1 MRLMNLRTPRI
12 AGLLALALGAVALLA
27 LSGVAT
33 AKDRGGDD
41 NGHHGHHG
49 RHHHHHFREIEQ
61 AGTISSFDT
70 ATGRLTIALT
80 GGETVSGLV
89 TRETRIRCEGSDD
102 RRADR
107 RDHGGGDD
115 NGGHGTE
122 PGDDNGGHGNEPG
135 DDNGGRGTEPG
146 DDNGGR
152 GNESG
157 DDNGGNSG
165 PGSGG
170 PSAEGESPEAGE
182 TPSCTTASL
191 VPGAFVGEAELRLG
205 TGAATF
211 TEVELGHDS

>member
-1 MRLMNLRTPRI
+1 MNARTPRI
-12 AGLLALALGAVALLA
+12 AGLLALTLGAVALLA

-41 NGHHGHHG
+41 HGHHG
-49 RHHHHHFREIEQ
+49 RHHHHHFREIEE
-61 AGTISSFDT
+61 AGTISSFDP

-89 TRETRIRCEGSDD
+89 TTETRIRCEGTDD

-115 NGGHGTE
+115 NGGRGNE

-135 DDNGGRGTEPG
+135 DDNGG
-146 DDNGGR
+146 
-152 GNESG
+152 
-157 DDNGGNSG
+157 NSG
-165 PGSGG
+165 PGPGG
-170 PSAEGESPEAGE
+170 PIAEGEAPEAGE
-182 TPSCTTASL
+182 TPSCTTAAL

-205 TGAATF
+205 TGTATF
-211 TEVELGHDS
+211 EEVELGQDS

>member
-1 MRLMNLRTPRI
+1 MNARTPRI
-12 AGLLALALGAVALLA
+12 AGLLALVLGAVALLA

-41 NGHHGHHG
+41 HGHHG
-49 RHHHHHFREIEQ
+49 RHHHHHFREIEE
-61 AGTISSFDT
+61 AGTISSFDP

-89 TRETRIRCEGSDD
+89 TTETRIRCEGTDD

-115 NGGHGTE
+115 NGGRGNE

-135 DDNGGRGTEPG
+135 DDNG
-146 DDNGGR
+146 D
-152 GNESG
+152 
-157 DDNGGNSG
+157 NSG

-170 PSAEGESPEAGE
+170 PIVEGEGPEAGE
-182 TPSCTTASL
+182 TPSCTTAAL
-191 VPGAFVGEAELRLG
+191 VPGAFVGDAELRLG
-205 TGAATF
+205 TGTATF
-211 TEVELGHDS
+211 EEVELGHDS

>member
-1 MRLMNLRTPRI
+1 MRIMNLRTPRI

-41 NGHHGHHG
+41 HGHHG
-49 RHHHHHFREIEQ
+49 RHHHHVREIKE
-61 AGTISSFDT
+61 AGTISSFDP

-80 GGETVSGLV
+80 GGETASGLV
-89 TRETRIRCEGSDD
+89 TAETRIRCEGTDD
-102 RRADR
+102 HRADR
-107 RDHGGGDD
+107 RDHGGRG
-115 NGGHGTE
+115 NE

-135 DDNGGRGTEPG
+135 DDNGGH
-146 DDNGGR
+146 
-152 GNESG
+152 GNEPG

-170 PSAEGESPEAGE
+170 PSVEGESPELGE
-182 TPSCTTASL
+182 TPSCTTAAL

-205 TGAATF
+205 TGTATF
-211 TEVELGHDS
+211 EEVELGHDS

>member
-1 MRLMNLRTPRI
+1 MRFMNLRTPRI

-41 NGHHGHHG
+41 HGHHGHHG
-49 RHHHHHFREIEQ
+49 RHHHHFREIEE
-61 AGTISSFDT
+61 AGTISTFDP

-80 GGETVSGLV
+80 SGETASGLV
-89 TRETRIRCEGSDD
+89 TTETRIRCEGTDD

-115 NGGHGTE
+115 NGGRGNE

-135 DDNGGRGTEPG
+135 DDNGG
-146 DDNGGR
+146 
-152 GNESG
+152 
-157 DDNGGNSG
+157 NSG

-170 PSAEGESPEAGE
+170 PIAEGEGPEPGE
-182 TPSCTTASL
+182 TPSCTTAAL
-191 VPGAFVGEAELRLG
+191 VPGAFVGDAELRLG
-205 TGAATF
+205 SGTATF
-211 TEVELGHDS
+211 EEVELGHDS

>member
-1 MRLMNLRTPRI
+1 MTIMDSRLPRI

-27 LSGVAT
+27 LSGVAN

-41 NGHHGHHG
+41 HGQHGHHG
-49 RHHHHHFREIEQ
+49 RHHHNHFREIQQ
-61 AGTISSFDT
+61 AGTISSFDQ
-70 ATGRLTIALT
+70 ATGRLTIVLT

-89 TRETRIRCEGSDD
+89 TAETRIRCEGTDD

-107 RDHGGGDD
+107 RDHGG
-115 NGGHGTE
+115 
-122 PGDDNGGHGNEPG
+122 
-135 DDNGGRGTEPG
+135 

-152 GNESG
+152 GNEPG

-170 PSAEGESPEAGE
+170 PMAEGEGPEAGE
-182 TPSCTTASL
+182 TPSCTTAAL

-205 TGAATF
+205 TGTATF
-211 TEVELGHDS
+211 EEVELGHDS

>member
-41 NGHHGHHG
+41 HGQHGHHG
-49 RHHHHHFREIEQ
+49 RHHHNHFREIEQ
-61 AGTISSFDT
+61 AGTISSFDQ

-89 TRETRIRCEGSDD
+89 TAETRIRCEGTDD

-115 NGGHGTE
+115 NGGRGNE

-135 DDNGGRGTEPG
+135 DDNGG
-146 DDNGGR
+146 
-152 GNESG
+152 
-157 DDNGGNSG
+157 NSG
-165 PGSGG
+165 PGPGG
-170 PSAEGESPEAGE
+170 PMAEGENPEAGE
-182 TPSCTTASL
+182 TPSCTTAAL
-191 VPGAFVGEAELRLG
+191 VPGAFVGEAELRFG

-211 TEVELGHDS
+211 EEVELGHDS

>member
-1 MRLMNLRTPRI
+1 MSRINARTPRI

-49 RHHHHHFREIEQ
+49 RHHHHHFREIQE
-61 AGTISSFDT
+61 AGTISSFDP

-89 TRETRIRCEGSDD
+89 TEETRIRCEGADD
-102 RRADR
+102 HRANR

-115 NGGHGTE
+115 NGGRGAE

-135 DDNGGRGTEPG
+135 DDNGGQGNEPG
-146 DDNGGR
+146 DDNGGNT
-152 GNESG
+152 GMSG
-157 DDNGGNSG
+157 
-165 PGSGG
+165 
-170 PSAEGESPEAGE
+170 EGEGAEPGE
-182 TPSCTTASL
+182 GQSCTTAAL
-191 VPGAFVGEAELRLG
+191 VPGEFVSDAELRLG
-205 TGAATF
+205 SGAATF
-211 TEVELGHDS
+211 AEVELGHHS

>member
-1 MRLMNLRTPRI
+1 MRFMNLRTPRI

-33 AKDRGGDD
+33 AKDRGGGD
-41 NGHHGHHG
+41 NGGHGHHG
-49 RHHHHHFREIEQ
+49 RHHHHLREIEQ
-61 AGTISSFDT
+61 AGTISSFDP

-89 TRETRIRCEGSDD
+89 TTETRIRCEGTDD
-102 RRADR
+102 PRAER

-115 NGGHGTE
+115 NGGHGNE

-135 DDNGGRGTEPG
+135 DDNGG
-146 DDNGGR
+146 
-152 GNESG
+152 
-157 DDNGGNSG
+157 NSG

-170 PSAEGESPEAGE
+170 PTAEGEGPEAGE

-205 TGAATF
+205 TGTATF
-211 TEVELGHDS
+211 EEVELGHDS

>member
-1 MRLMNLRTPRI
+1 MRIMNLRTPRI

-41 NGHHGHHG
+41 HGHHGHHG
-49 RHHHHHFREIEQ
+49 RHHHHFREIEQ
-61 AGTISSFDT
+61 AGTISSFDQ

-89 TRETRIRCEGSDD
+89 TAETRIRCEGTDD

-115 NGGHGTE
+115 NGGRGNE

-135 DDNGGRGTEPG
+135 DDNGG
-146 DDNGGR
+146 
-152 GNESG
+152 
-157 DDNGGNSG
+157 NSG

-170 PSAEGESPEAGE
+170 PITEGESPEAGE
-182 TPSCTTASL
+182 TPSCTTAAL

-205 TGAATF
+205 TGTATF
-211 TEVELGHDS
+211 EEVELGHDS

>member
-41 NGHHGHHG
+41 HGQHGHHG
-49 RHHHHHFREIEQ
+49 RHHHNHFREIQQ
-61 AGTISSFDT
+61 AGTISSFDQ

-89 TRETRIRCEGSDD
+89 TAETRIRCEGTDD

-115 NGGHGTE
+115 NGGHGNE

-135 DDNGGRGTEPG
+135 DDNGG
-146 DDNGGR
+146 
-152 GNESG
+152 
-157 DDNGGNSG
+157 NSG

-170 PSAEGESPEAGE
+170 PITEGESPEAGE
-182 TPSCTTASL
+182 TPSCTTAAL

-205 TGAATF
+205 TGTATF
-211 TEVELGHDS
+211 EEVELGHDS

>member
-1 MRLMNLRTPRI
+1 MRSMNVRTPRI

-41 NGHHGHHG
+41 HGHHGHHG
-49 RHHHHHFREIEQ
+49 RHHHHHFREIDE
-61 AGTISSFDT
+61 AGTISSFDP

-89 TRETRIRCEGSDD
+89 TAETRIRCEGTDD

-115 NGGHGTE
+115 NGGRGNE
-122 PGDDNGGHGNEPG
+122 QGDDNGGHGNEPG
-135 DDNGGRGTEPG
+135 DDNGG
-146 DDNGGR
+146 
-152 GNESG
+152 
-157 DDNGGNSG
+157 NSG

-170 PSAEGESPEAGE
+170 PMAEGEAPAPGEA
-182 TPSCTTASL
+182 PSCTTAAL

-205 TGAATF
+205 TGTGTF
-211 TEVELGHDS
+211 EEVELGHDS

>member
-41 NGHHGHHG
+41 HGHHGHHGHHG

-61 AGTISSFDT
+61 AGTISSFDQ

-89 TRETRIRCEGSDD
+89 TTGTRIRCEGTDD

-107 RDHGGGDD
+107 RDHGGRDD
-115 NGGHGTE
+115 NGGRGNE

-135 DDNGGRGTEPG
+135 DDNGG
-146 DDNGGR
+146 
-152 GNESG
+152 
-157 DDNGGNSG
+157 NSG

-170 PSAEGESPEAGE
+170 PTAEGEGPEAGE

-205 TGAATF
+205 TGTATF
-211 TEVELGHDS
+211 EEVELGHHS

>member
-1 MRLMNLRTPRI
+1 MNLRTPRI

-41 NGHHGHHG
+41 HGHHG

-61 AGTISSFDT
+61 AGTISSFDQ

-80 GGETVSGLV
+80 GGETASGLV
-89 TRETRIRCEGSDD
+89 TAETRIRCEGIDD

-107 RDHGGGDD
+107 RDHGGD
-115 NGGHGTE
+115 
-122 PGDDNGGHGNEPG
+122 

-146 DDNGGR
+146 DDNGG
-152 GNESG
+152 
-157 DDNGGNSG
+157 NSG

-170 PSAEGESPEAGE
+170 PIAEGEGPEAGE

-205 TGAATF
+205 TGTATF
-211 TEVELGHDS
+211 EEVELGHDS